1 MVLAHS
7 LLKSYSVPKLS
18 ILPSSS
24 TSNQLP
30 PASPIINQESESERL
45 AALEAIK
52 NSLGPP
58 SSASTTGLNR
68 RTTAR
73 GRRSELGATGGGGGG
88 NRSSMLPAA
97 AGLSAAAGA
106 AAMGGGA
113 LERRETDD
121 DVPLAT
127 IQQQQQQRRAAP
139 PPPTISTPSSINNPA
154 RAMSILSTN
163 SSITPSTSAVTSTR
177 RDPFAGNSE
186 PGLKVS
192 IVEQVNVLMK
202 SGGQIQKVLVTGEIS
217 VHYLSG
223 SGEVE
228 EEEVKLRV
236 TNSEEMEKTA
246 PNSSYLSTSSS
257 SGEYILSKSKLPQ
270 GTTVP
275 VLKYQLRPSSSHSSQ
290 VPLLVKPVWRT
301 EPTLTRIIVVYSL
314 NPSFTSYS
322 NPSPFGDEDSSSSN
336 PLSFS
341 QLSLEIPF
349 PASQVTSFQSK
360 PNNIGRLLPS
370 GSITFDLPDAT
381 IVQEESKLLVSA
393 QTASQAK
400 ETNLSLRWRV
410 EGKSVGRVGVE
421 CEGVGEIRREIE
433 SGKYIVAQ

>member
-1 MVLAHS
+1 M
-7 LLKSYSVPKLS
+7 
-18 ILPSSS
+18 
-24 TSNQLP
+24 
-30 PASPIINQESESERL
+30 

-58 SSASTTGLNR
+58 SSASITGLNR

-73 GRRSELGATGGGGGG
+73 GRRSELPTGGG

-106 AAMGGGA
+106 AAVGGVGA

-121 DVPLAT
+121 DIPLAT
-127 IQQQQQQRRAAP
+127 IQQNQRRAAP
-139 PPPTISTPSSINNPA
+139 PPPTSTVTPSSINNPS

-163 SSITPSTSAVTSTR
+163 SSITPTPNSASTVPR

-217 VHYLSG
+217 VHYLAG
-223 SGEVE
+223 SNDGE
-228 EEEVKLRV
+228 EEEVKLKV
-236 TNSEEMEKTA
+236 TNLEEIEKTA
-246 PNSSYLSTSSS
+246 PNSTYLSSS
-257 SGEYILSKSKLPQ
+257 STITGDYTLYKNKLPRGQ
-270 GTTVP
+270 TVP
-275 VLKYQLRPSSSHSSQ
+275 ILKYQLRPSSSTSSSQ
-290 VPLLVKPVWRT
+290 VPLVVKPVWRT

-314 NPSFTSYS
+314 NPSFSS
-322 NPSPFGDEDSSSSN
+322 HSPPSPFGDEDTSSSPLDFSN
-336 PLSFS
+336 
-341 QLSLEIPF
+341 LSLEIPF
-349 PASQVTSFQSK
+349 PPQQITLFQSK
-360 PNNIGRLLPS
+360 PSNIGRLLPT
-370 GSITFDLPDAT
+370 GALQFDLPHPSSNH
-381 IVQEESKLLVSA
+381 QEETKLLVSC

-400 ETNLSLRWRV
+400 EANLGIKWRV
-410 EGKSVGRVGVE
+410 EGKSIGKVGIE
-421 CEGVGEIRREIE
+421 FEGLGEVRREIE